1 MKQLLIYIAAIA
13 LLTACGNKTQ
23 QNGNA
28 APADSDSTVAK
39 AVEVAQIPALK
50 TDSIGKEKTDEKA
63 EVSVIVD
70 WPTEGDQALVTAVRE
85 FICKELKVKMSD
97 DGNTVVKKAFNS
109 LYTETAGLWEETY
122 LDDHSD
128 DDNDEDGDDENDDAE
143 EDAKGPCFSNSIALR
158 KIADTDR
165 YVSYSID
172 GFTYSGGA
180 HGMSGSSG
188 VTFSKATAKMI
199 GYKKDYNEKTNSF
212 RILNQT
218 LFNDKVKSKAFND
231 VLKAGLKEYFA
242 EVTDDGKKKL
252 TDGELKEMLMDED
265 VNKLPL
271 PGASPHFTK
280 EGLTFVYQQYEI
292 AAYCYGMPSFTV
304 PYEKILPFLTPE
316 AAELAK

>member
-1 MKQLLIYIAAIA
+1 MKQLILYISAIA

-28 APADSDSTVAK
+28 APADSDSTVTK
-39 AVEVAQIPALK
+39 TVEAPQIPALK

-70 WPTEGDQALVTAVRE
+70 WPTEGDQALVTAVRN

-97 DGNTVVKKAFNS
+97 DGNTVVKKAFNNI
-109 LYTETAGLWEETY
+109 YNETAELWEETY
-122 LDDHSD
+122 SDND
-128 DDNDEDGDDENDDAE
+128 DDNDDDGDDENNDAE
-143 EDAKGPCFSNSIALR
+143 EEDTKGPCFSNSIALR
-158 KIADTDR
+158 KIADTDK
-165 YVSYSID
+165 YVTYSID

-199 GYKKDYNEKTNSF
+199 GYQKDYNEKNNTF
-212 RILNQT
+212 TVLNQT
-218 LFNDKVKSKAFND
+218 LFNGKVKSKAFND

-242 EVTDDGKKKL
+242 GVTDDGKKAL
-252 TDGELKEMLMDED
+252 TDAELKEMLMDED

-271 PGASPHFTK
+271 PGAPPHFTK
-280 EGLTFVYQQYEI
+280 DGLAFIYQQYEI
-292 AAYCYGMPSFTV
+292 AAYCYGMPSFTI
-304 PYEKILPFLTPE
+304 PYEKILPFLTTE